1 MAPLHRGW
9 GLGCDGCGN
18 RTACPS
24 RQARRRQRCHAGD
37 RRYIATQERHAFG
50 WCGSAICFGARQDRD
65 LPDAGVADA
74 GARRSARHAG
84 LAVVSSRELD
94 EQAGSVGA
102 SGCSGRISNGT
113 SSPAAERRTRS
124 RSLRGAILARAS
136 PSRAYDNDR
145 LRLPPAPPSR
155 NSEAEVGPGGKSL
168 LSYLGIAS
176 HYFDIDHNL
185 TNSWG
190 TKRVYLFSRIVIFRK
205 ILKVV

>member
-1 MAPLHRGW
+1 MAHHQLAQRHERKAQGSFCCCPRAGCRRTTAADPGQRSATSAWGGGLAHR
-9 GLGCDGCGN
+9 
-18 RTACPS
+18 RTQDVRREEILS
-24 RQARRRQRCHAGD
+24 RQPAGED
-37 RRYIATQERHAFG
+37 RPAHLSRHHQG
-50 WCGSAICFGARQDRD
+50 TLD
-65 LPDAGVADA
+65 LRAA
-74 GARRSARHAG
+74 
-84 LAVVSSRELD
+84 
-94 EQAGSVGA
+94 
-102 SGCSGRISNGT
+102 
-113 SSPAAERRTRS
+113 SPAAERTTLS

-155 NSEAEVGPGGKSL
+155 NSEAEVGPGGESL